1 MAIKKNSKKEVET
14 KEVETKEVKQ
24 LEITVKRARDFSD
37 DEKISIAIELEVNG
51 VTIYNCWY
59 REGKKKDGTDY
70 SMVAFPSREDPN
82 NKGKY
87 YNYAYVKLSEEDVE
101 NIASQIEQ
109 LI

>member
-1 MAIKKNSKKEVET
+1 MAIKKNSKKEAET
-14 KEVETKEVKQ
+14 KEEVKQ
-24 LEITVKRARDFSD
+24 LEITVKRADDFSD
-37 DEKISIAIELEVNG
+37 DEKTSIAIDLEVNG

-70 SMVAFPSREDPN
+70 SMVAFPSREDPK

-87 YNYAYVKLSEEDVE
+87 YNHAYVKLSEDDVE
-101 NIASQIEQ
+101 NIANQIEQ

>member
-1 MAIKKNSKKEVET
+1 MAIKKNSKKEET
-14 KEVETKEVKQ
+14 KEEVKQ
-24 LEITVKRARDFSD
+24 LEITVKRAKDFSD
-37 DEKISIAIELEVNG
+37 DEKTSIAIDLEVNG

-59 REGKKKDGTDY
+59 REGKKKDGSDY
-70 SMVAFPSREDPN
+70 SMVAFPSREDPK

-87 YNYAYVKLSEEDVE
+87 YNHAYVKLSEEDVE

>member
-1 MAIKKNSKKEVET
+1 MAIKKNSKKKAET
-14 KEVETKEVKQ
+14 KEELKQ
-24 LEITVKRARDFSD
+24 LEITVKRAKDFSD
-37 DEKISIAIELEVNG
+37 DEKTSIAIDLEVNG

-59 REGKKKDGTDY
+59 REGKKKDGSDY
-70 SMVAFPSREDPN
+70 AMVAFPSREDPK

-87 YNYAYVKLSEEDVE
+87 YNHAYVKLSEEDVE

>member
-1 MAIKKNSKKEVET
+1 MAIKKNSKKEAET
-14 KEVETKEVKQ
+14 RELKQ
-24 LEITVKRARDFSD
+24 LEITVKRAKDFSD
-37 DEKISIAIELEVNG
+37 DEKTSIAIDLEVNG

-70 SMVAFPSREDPN
+70 SMVAFPSREDPK

-87 YNYAYVKLSEEDVE
+87 YNHAYVKLSEEDVE

>member
-1 MAIKKNSKKEVET
+1 MAIKKNSKKEA
-14 KEVETKEVKQ
+14 ETKEVKQ
-24 LEITVKRARDFSD
+24 LEITVKRAKDFSD
-37 DEKISIAIELEVNG
+37 DEKTCIAIDLEVNG

-70 SMVAFPSREDPN
+70 SMVAFPSREDPK

-87 YNYAYVKLSEEDVE
+87 YNHAYVQLSNEDIE
-101 NIASQIEQ
+101 NIAEQIEQ

>member
-14 KEVETKEVKQ
+14 KEEVKQ
-24 LEITVKRARDFSD
+24 LEITVKRAKDFSD
-37 DEKISIAIELEVNG
+37 DEKTSIAIDLEVNG

-59 REGKKKDGTDY
+59 REGKKKNGDDY
-70 SMVAFPSREDPN
+70 SMVAFPSREDPK

-87 YNYAYVKLSEEDVE
+87 YNYAYVKLSEEDIE

>member
-1 MAIKKNSKKEVET
+1 MAIKKNSKKEA
-14 KEVETKEVKQ
+14 ETKEVKP
-24 LEITVKRARDFSD
+24 LEITVKRAKDFSD
-37 DEKISIAIELEVNG
+37 DEKTSIAIDLEVNG

-59 REGKKKDGTDY
+59 REGKKKDGIDY
-70 SMVAFPSREDPN
+70 SMVAFPSREDPK

-87 YNYAYVKLSEEDVE
+87 YNHAYVKLSEEDVE

>member
-1 MAIKKNSKKEVET
+1 MAIKKNSKKEA
-14 KEVETKEVKQ
+14 ETKEVKQ
-24 LEITVKRARDFSD
+24 LEITVKRAKVFSD
-37 DEKISIAIELEVNG
+37 DEKTSIAIDLEVNG

-70 SMVAFPSREDPN
+70 SMVAFPSREDPK

-87 YNYAYVKLSEEDVE
+87 YNHAYVKLSEEDVE
-101 NIASQIEQ
+101 NIAGQIEQ

>member
-1 MAIKKNSKKEVET
+1 MAIKKNSKKE
-14 KEVETKEVKQ
+14 ETKEVKQ
-24 LEITVKRARDFSD
+24 LEITVKRAKDFSD
-37 DEKISIAIELEVNG
+37 DEKTSIAIDLEVNG

-70 SMVAFPSREDPN
+70 SMVAFPSREDPK

-87 YNYAYVKLSEEDVE
+87 YNHAYVKLSDKDIE
-101 NIASQIEQ
+101 NIAEQIEQ

>member
-1 MAIKKNSKKEVET
+1 MAIKKNNKEEA
-14 KEVETKEVKQ
+14 ETKEVKQ
-24 LEITVKRARDFSD
+24 LEITVKRAKVFSD
-37 DEKISIAIELEVNG
+37 DEKTSIAIDLEVNG

-70 SMVAFPSREDPN
+70 SMVAFPSREDPK

-87 YNYAYVKLSEEDVE
+87 YNHAYVKLSEEDVE
-101 NIASQIEQ
+101 NIAGQIEQ

>member
-1 MAIKKNSKKEVET
+1 MAIKKNSKKEAET
-14 KEVETKEVKQ
+14 KEEVKQ
-24 LEITVKRARDFSD
+24 LEITVKRAKDFSD
-37 DEKISIAIELEVNG
+37 DEKTSIAIDLEVNG

-70 SMVAFPSREDPN
+70 SMVAFPSREDPK

-87 YNYAYVKLSEEDVE
+87 YNHAYVKLSNEDIE
-101 NIASQIEQ
+101 NIAYQIEQ